1 MIEAPFRIGLGA
13 LAAGA
18 ALAAAERAFK
28 WLPALLAALF
38 AAADASA
45 TVARAAFLVSVAA
58 LARCLAVDDGQS
70 SHDFLAVQTD
80 QQGGAD
86 GRYHG
91 FDRTTPAHGSADA
104 AGQLLELPLI
114 HRRQPLPGTSKSPDD
129 CRLED
134 L

>member
-1 MIEAPFRIGLGA
+1 MTEAPFRIGLGA

-28 WLPALLAALF
+28 WLPALFTALF
-38 AAADASA
+38 AAADAAA
-45 TVARAAFLVSVAA
+45 TVARAAFLVGVAA
-58 LARCLAVDDGQS
+58 LARFLAVDDGQS
-70 SHDFLAVQTD
+70 SHGILAVQTE

-86 GRYHG
+86 RSDHG
-91 FDRTTPAHGSADA
+91 FDRTTPAHSSADA
-104 AGQLLELPLI
+104 AGQFLELPLI
-114 HRRQPLPGTSKSPDD
+114 HRRLPLSGTTKSPDD